1 MYSIEDFREWNK
13 DFHKRL
19 ENGEGYGFGDE
30 DMKTD
35 DVDEVKRAFKEET
48 GYDIELIYSLQ
59 GGIDFYETEY
69 GIVAIAD
76 INGPWAVDLSEDD

>member
-30 DMKTD
+30 DMNIDNVDKVQESFKD
-35 DVDEVKRAFKEET
+35 DT
-48 GYDIELIYSLQ
+48 GYTLNLLHYSEGIY
-59 GGIDFYETEY
+59 FYETEY